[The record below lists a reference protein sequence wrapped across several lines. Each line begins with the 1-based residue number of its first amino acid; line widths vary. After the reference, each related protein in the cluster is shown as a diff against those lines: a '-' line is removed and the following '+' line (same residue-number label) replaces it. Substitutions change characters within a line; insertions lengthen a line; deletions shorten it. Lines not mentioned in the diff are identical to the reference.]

1 MPSWTYFVLALL
13 GLLAGYFFYGRL
25 VERMFGADLDRRTPV
40 CTLADGVD
48 YVEMTPRR
56 IFLIQLMNIAGPG
69 PVFGPIL
76 GALYGPVALIWIVIG
91 SIFAG
96 AVHDYFSGMLSL
108 RYMGKSLPD
117 VVGATLGSLV
127 RKAMRVFSVILL
139 LLVGVVFVSGP
150 AGLLANLTGLD
161 GVLLIGFVFFYYF
174 CATLLPID
182 KFIGRLYPFFA
193 LLLVVMA
200 FSLLCALFAQDYS
213 LYPSLNFREAAE
225 SDLPWWPLVFITI
238 TCGACSG
245 FHATQSPMMARC
257 INNERYGR
265 FVFYGAMIAEG
276 VLGLVWVTLGM
287 SFYPDSAALFDAL
300 GPDNNAVLA
309 VNEIAVELLGGW
321 GGTLAIL
328 GVVVLPI
335 TTGDTAFRSVRL
347 TMADALKLDQRPLYN
362 RLKIAVPLL
371 AVGVALTIL
380 PFGMLWNYFGLA
392 NQIMASI
399 MLWTAA
405 AYMIR
410 RNRCHWV
417 ATVPAMFMTAV
428 CVAYILFDATMGI
441 QLAASVATGIGVLA
455 ALLCLGLLL
464 GPGRSL
470 NQEEDPLA

>member
-13 GLLAGYFFYGRL
+13 ALLVGYFCYGRF
-25 VERMFGADLDRRTPV
+25 VERVFGADPKRRTPV

-91 SIFAG
+91 SVFAG

-108 RYMGKSLPD
+108 RYMGRSLPD
-117 VVGATLGSLV
+117 VVGATLGSLT
-127 RKAMRVFSVILL
+127 RKTMRVFSVILL

-161 GVLLIGFVFFYYF
+161 GILLIGFVFFYYF

-213 LYPSLNFREAAE
+213 LYPSMDFQRTDG

-238 TCGACSG
+238 ACGACSG

-257 INNERYGR
+257 INNEEYGR

-276 VLGLVWVTLGM
+276 VLGLIWVTLGM
-287 SFYPDSAALFDAL
+287 SFYPDSAALYDAL
-300 GPDNNAVLA
+300 GPDNNAVLV
-309 VNEIAVELLGGW
+309 VNEIAIELLGNW

-347 TMADALKLDQRPLYN
+347 TMADALKLDQRPLSN

-405 AYMIR
+405 AYLVR
-410 RNRCHWV
+410 RNRFHWV
-417 ATVPAMFMTAV
+417 ATVPAMFITAV

-441 QLAASVATGIGVLA
+441 QLSSSVATGIG
-455 ALLCLGLLL
+455 ALVAVLCLGLLL
-464 GPGRSL
+464 GPGRNL
-470 NQEEDPLA
+470 NPEEDPLA

>member
-1 MPSWTYFVLALL
+1 MPSWTYFLLALF
-13 GLLAGYFFYGRL
+13 GLLIGYFVYGRL
-25 VERMFGADLDRRTPV
+25 MDRVFGADPTRRTPV
-40 CTLADGVD
+40 CTLADGID
-48 YVEMTPRR
+48 YVEMTPTR

-76 GALYGPVALIWIVIG
+76 GALYGPIALIWIVIG
-91 SIFAG
+91 SVFAG

-117 VVGATLGSLV
+117 VVGATLGGFV

-150 AGLLANLTGLD
+150 AGLLSSLTGVD
-161 GVLLIGFVFFYYF
+161 GMLLVGFIFCYYF

-193 LLLVVMA
+193 LLLIIMA
-200 FSLLCALFAQDYS
+200 FSLLYALFSQNYT
-213 LYPSLNFREAAE
+213 LYPTLHFQDADASG
-225 SDLPWWPLVFITI
+225 LPWWPLVFITI
-238 TCGACSG
+238 ACGACSG

-257 INNERYGR
+257 INNERHGR

-276 VLGLVWVTLGM
+276 VLGLIWATLGM
-287 SFYPDSAALFDAL
+287 SFYPDVAALNDAL
-300 GPDNNAVLA
+300 GPDNNAVLV
-309 VNEIAVELLGGW
+309 VNEIAVELLGAW

-347 TMADALKLDQRPLYN
+347 TIADDLRLDQRPLSN

-371 AVGVALTIL
+371 AVGVALTIV

-405 AYMIR
+405 AYLIR
-410 RNRCHWV
+410 RRRCHWV
-417 ATVPAMFMTAV
+417 ATVPAMFMTTV
-428 CVAYILFDATMGI
+428 CVTYILFDATMGME
-441 QLAASVATGIGVLA
+441 LSSGTATGLGVLVS
-455 ALLCLGLLL
+455 LLCLGLLL

-470 NQEEDPLA
+470 NQEENPLA